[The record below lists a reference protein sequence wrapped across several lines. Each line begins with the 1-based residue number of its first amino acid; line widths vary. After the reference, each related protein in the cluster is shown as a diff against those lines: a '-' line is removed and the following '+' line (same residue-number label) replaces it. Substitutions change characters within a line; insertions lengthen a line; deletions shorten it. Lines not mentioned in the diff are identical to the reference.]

1 MAKKKKTAE
10 ELEAE
15 LNGWGRVYN
24 SAKRRGDKKAMAEAH
39 AQADK
44 IRAEAGWSYNE
55 KTGETIGK
63 TADGK
68 TARVN
73 SQTNVNNA
81 KVWDSKKLKSFAE
94 EKKEAGPQEKKTFV
108 IDTDRVQK
116 QKAQAFQAFSA
127 GKGPV
132 SSTSKT
138 ARQDT
143 SLAGRLRSLTDD
155 DKKSLTMQKFL
166 QERQAEAAQR
176 TQEAAALAE
185 TRKARASALNQA
197 VLERAKA
204 QGTMP
209 ETSMLKRDQ
218 VGPIS
223 PVPVAD
229 VLRNLAEGPLQ
240 MGKLTDA
247 LHEQRT
253 YKRQME
259 ENLPSAEQALRA
271 AIAGTKGSLGS
282 AYETAKAA
290 LGNELGFLA
299 DQGKAALTRDLSD
312 LGADYRAQYADAAM
326 DMDSQAAR
334 EMRKSARMRELATED
349 MGTVG
354 KFLTDAGISIAQNV
368 PGMAASLLGGPLG
381 AAAGAAYMGA
391 SAAGSKMYEVQ
402 ENGGNADE
410 ALSRGIAAGLIESVT
425 EKFSIDNLLKAAGG
439 SRALR
444 KVLKNVLR
452 QMGVE
457 ASEEGASYSLNYLA
471 DKLAHDPNATFS
483 VEELMRN
490 MGMGAVSGAAFGG
503 LGSMTGRTDIVDSAR
518 EAIKRTQATTAAE
531 NALLTQDNAQVNA
544 KYDKSTDPLLLNRL
558 QSPASMADDALA
570 EHSIA
575 QGTRENNPVGEVLRR
590 VAGLQ
595 TDENGALL
603 QGTWQEG
610 DIKPRLGSDPDIR
623 PQAMDFRPRTPQEEE
638 MLQNQLAKI
647 ENISKWGEQW
657 EAYRAQI
664 DDAFSGN
671 MPTSKKIVLGDTPDI
686 IAEYGIQAPLTM
698 TQSTA
703 MKIAYPSGYMG
714 GKHNLGIPAL
724 KQLPEQLADP
734 MAVLKSKTERDS
746 VVVLTEW
753 NDTEGNPVIVPVH
766 FRKDGTLTVENV
778 VPSAYG
784 KRNLEALFGENG
796 ENILYTKNNKS
807 IDQLLSSRLQLPN
820 ARADDTLVAY
830 SIAQGAEGNQ
840 GNGTEVGNILRQ
852 LLGIP
857 ENINTQDMNKLG
869 TEDYTEAENML
880 GADALIQKTI
890 EDMQDMYDYS
900 NEPEFVQEIRRWASR
915 VAETHRMQTGRA
927 THRASPSEVDSQIF
941 NELNEGTIA
950 EVTRAFESDRL
961 TLRALERQFHMT
973 EEDIIDA
980 REIAAGRAPTRGNLT
995 QDKIDQIE
1003 TYADVLYKY
1012 NEKMKPVRDHQHEI
1026 RMIREDFANELIGDS
1041 DSWKDS
1047 VGTGAL
1053 DRRTPERVFFKVMGD
1068 TPATRRLIDNYI
1080 TPVHQH
1086 EAQSIRWQNEQRSWL
1101 REVTKNVTHEESV
1114 YAHILNRLHEMPDN
1128 SALQKIAGDYL
1139 RKNHKKIDT
1148 KRVDELITALTEK
1161 TREWYADINE
1171 TAIRNGEQPLEFR
1184 QNYIPSIT
1192 PIAEGKWYN
1201 RLLRGMGIE
1210 TMADALP
1217 TEIAGRTA
1225 TFRPVRKW
1233 GSFRLER
1240 GGVNTEFDAVKAMDQ
1255 YITNAAHAIYHT
1267 DDIHNLRILED
1278 AIRYKY
1284 SDEAGKAELR
1294 AIRQNPTLTVNERTT
1309 QIESVWD
1316 KRATAFPSF
1325 PSWLAEYTNNL
1336 AGKKSF
1342 TDRKT
1347 EQKHGR
1353 GFYQA
1358 VTDIESKVA
1367 SQQLSY
1373 NISSAITNFVPLA
1386 QGKGEL
1392 SSVSMAKAIKDFM
1405 GSKIAGDT
1413 TYRDFSD
1420 FLTNRAGSDRVVKS
1434 KARKFVDAGFTPMEL
1449 IDEFTANVL
1458 HRARVYDDMK
1468 RGLGFSDAVAEA
1480 DSWTAGLMADRSLGA
1495 MPNRFNERG
1504 PIARALGM
1512 YQLELNNQYQYVFE
1526 DLPRNARARG
1536 KGKAY
1541 VAGALLQIL
1550 IASNLFND
1558 VMEEINGRRP
1568 ATDPVEIVKEFVGQ
1582 LTGYTIPSSFDLIRG
1597 AMGEGLETISNAI
1610 TERTGEDAPR
1620 AVQIVESALGGL
1632 EAEDFK
1638 TEKTQPSEALYTLA
1652 SNVIDQTP
1660 FLAGF
1665 SGGGRVPVMSLMPD
1679 YENLAKL
1686 ADGDVA
1692 DAIKAQYALDPV
1704 KTLLTYF
1711 ALPGGGV
1718 QAGKTIGGIRDL
1730 MQGGRYGLDFDGNR
1744 VLNYPLY
1751 TDDDNTARTIQTLLF
1766 GSTATE
1772 QGRKWI
1778 DSGFETGLNAEQTKT
1793 YDALRQT
1800 GADQSTV
1807 YNLLRELSGLSDTF
1821 DKRDYLSEF
1830 DSLSN
1835 KQKQAIDSG
1844 VIAKDSKPAD
1854 YTDYD
1859 SMILSSEYSDD
1870 SKNAQAVRRLK
1881 ETYGIPAYVTH
1892 RLLGGIEDMENATQ
1906 TDDQNLLAS
1915 INRAP
1920 YLSNSQKD
1928 ALALELIVNATESRA
1943 KGWEETVKGKMDV
1956 RQYAGYALKLAEV
1969 KKRYTGQEDADQ
1981 KADTDMW
1988 AYLQKEDLDEST
2000 RRALC
2005 DALSIHPKATDYSM
2019 LTGKKQIEYRSALE
2033 QSKLPFETYNSLWDM
2048 KKAKNEDGTYKYK
2061 KAEIVNTM
2069 EDMGLTR
2076 AQINAVCQSFNWAV
2090 PYKSSSK
2097 KKSSG
2102 SKKSS
2107 SSGGSSTG
2115 KTLRRLTGLPTLP
2128 ALGR

>member
-1 MAKKKKTAE
+1 MAKKKKSAE

-15 LNGWGRVYN
+15 LNGWGRAYN
-24 SAKRRGDKKAMAEAH
+24 AAKRRGDQKAMAEAH

-354 KFLTDAGISIAQNV
+354 KFLTDAGISIAQNA

-444 KVLKNVLR
+444 KVLKNMLR

-714 GKHNLGIPAL
+714 GKHMSRTVCWEASRTWRTRHKQMTKTCWPA
-724 KQLPEQLADP
+724 
-734 MAVLKSKTERDS
+734 STER
-746 VVVLTEW
+746 
-753 NDTEGNPVIVPVH
+753 
-766 FRKDGTLTVENV
+766 
-778 VPSAYG
+778 
-784 KRNLEALFGENG
+784 
-796 ENILYTKNNKS
+796 
-807 IDQLLSSRLQLPN
+807 
-820 ARADDTLVAY
+820 
-830 SIAQGAEGNQ
+830 
-840 GNGTEVGNILRQ
+840 
-852 LLGIP
+852 
-857 ENINTQDMNKLG
+857 
-869 TEDYTEAENML
+869 
-880 GADALIQKTI
+880 
-890 EDMQDMYDYS
+890 
-900 NEPEFVQEIRRWASR
+900 
-915 VAETHRMQTGRA
+915 
-927 THRASPSEVDSQIF
+927 
-941 NELNEGTIA
+941 
-950 EVTRAFESDRL
+950 
-961 TLRALERQFHMT
+961 
-973 EEDIIDA
+973 
-980 REIAAGRAPTRGNLT
+980 
-995 QDKIDQIE
+995 
-1003 TYADVLYKY
+1003 
-1012 NEKMKPVRDHQHEI
+1012 
-1026 RMIREDFANELIGDS
+1026 
-1041 DSWKDS
+1041 
-1047 VGTGAL
+1047 
-1053 DRRTPERVFFKVMGD
+1053 RT
-1068 TPATRRLIDNYI
+1068 
-1080 TPVHQH
+1080 
-1086 EAQSIRWQNEQRSWL
+1086 
-1101 REVTKNVTHEESV
+1101 
-1114 YAHILNRLHEMPDN
+1114 
-1128 SALQKIAGDYL
+1128 
-1139 RKNHKKIDT
+1139 
-1148 KRVDELITALTEK
+1148 
-1161 TREWYADINE
+1161 
-1171 TAIRNGEQPLEFR
+1171 
-1184 QNYIPSIT
+1184 
-1192 PIAEGKWYN
+1192 
-1201 RLLRGMGIE
+1201 
-1210 TMADALP
+1210 
-1217 TEIAGRTA
+1217 
-1225 TFRPVRKW
+1225 
-1233 GSFRLER
+1233 
-1240 GGVNTEFDAVKAMDQ
+1240 
-1255 YITNAAHAIYHT
+1255 
-1267 DDIHNLRILED
+1267 
-1278 AIRYKY
+1278 
-1284 SDEAGKAELR
+1284 
-1294 AIRQNPTLTVNERTT
+1294 
-1309 QIESVWD
+1309 
-1316 KRATAFPSF
+1316 
-1325 PSWLAEYTNNL
+1325 
-1336 AGKKSF
+1336 
-1342 TDRKT
+1342 
-1347 EQKHGR
+1347 
-1353 GFYQA
+1353 
-1358 VTDIESKVA
+1358 
-1367 SQQLSY
+1367 
-1373 NISSAITNFVPLA
+1373 
-1386 QGKGEL
+1386 
-1392 SSVSMAKAIKDFM
+1392 
-1405 GSKIAGDT
+1405 
-1413 TYRDFSD
+1413 
-1420 FLTNRAGSDRVVKS
+1420 
-1434 KARKFVDAGFTPMEL
+1434 
-1449 IDEFTANVL
+1449 
-1458 HRARVYDDMK
+1458 
-1468 RGLGFSDAVAEA
+1468 
-1480 DSWTAGLMADRSLGA
+1480 
-1495 MPNRFNERG
+1495 
-1504 PIARALGM
+1504 
-1512 YQLELNNQYQYVFE
+1512 
-1526 DLPRNARARG
+1526 
-1536 KGKAY
+1536 
-1541 VAGALLQIL
+1541 
-1550 IASNLFND
+1550 
-1558 VMEEINGRRP
+1558 
-1568 ATDPVEIVKEFVGQ
+1568 
-1582 LTGYTIPSSFDLIRG
+1582 
-1597 AMGEGLETISNAI
+1597 
-1610 TERTGEDAPR
+1610 
-1620 AVQIVESALGGL
+1620 
-1632 EAEDFK
+1632 
-1638 TEKTQPSEALYTLA
+1638 
-1652 SNVIDQTP
+1652 
-1660 FLAGF
+1660 
-1665 SGGGRVPVMSLMPD
+1665 
-1679 YENLAKL
+1679 
-1686 ADGDVA
+1686 
-1692 DAIKAQYALDPV
+1692 
-1704 KTLLTYF
+1704 
-1711 ALPGGGV
+1711 
-1718 QAGKTIGGIRDL
+1718 
-1730 MQGGRYGLDFDGNR
+1730 
-1744 VLNYPLY
+1744 
-1751 TDDDNTARTIQTLLF
+1751 
-1766 GSTATE
+1766 
-1772 QGRKWI
+1772 
-1778 DSGFETGLNAEQTKT
+1778 
-1793 YDALRQT
+1793 
-1800 GADQSTV
+1800 
-1807 YNLLRELSGLSDTF
+1807 
-1821 DKRDYLSEF
+1821 
-1830 DSLSN
+1830 
-1835 KQKQAIDSG
+1835 
-1844 VIAKDSKPAD
+1844 
-1854 YTDYD
+1854 
-1859 SMILSSEYSDD
+1859 
-1870 SKNAQAVRRLK
+1870 
-1881 ETYGIPAYVTH
+1881 
-1892 RLLGGIEDMENATQ
+1892 
-1906 TDDQNLLAS
+1906 
-1915 INRAP
+1915 
-1920 YLSNSQKD
+1920 
-1928 ALALELIVNATESRA
+1928 
-1943 KGWEETVKGKMDV
+1943 
-1956 RQYAGYALKLAEV
+1956 
-1969 KKRYTGQEDADQ
+1969 
-1981 KADTDMW
+1981 
-1988 AYLQKEDLDEST
+1988 
-2000 RRALC
+2000 
-2005 DALSIHPKATDYSM
+2005 
-2019 LTGKKQIEYRSALE
+2019 
-2033 QSKLPFETYNSLWDM
+2033 
-2048 KKAKNEDGTYKYK
+2048 
-2061 KAEIVNTM
+2061 
-2069 EDMGLTR
+2069 
-2076 AQINAVCQSFNWAV
+2076 
-2090 PYKSSSK
+2090 
-2097 KKSSG
+2097 
-2102 SKKSS
+2102 
-2107 SSGGSSTG
+2107 
-2115 KTLRRLTGLPTLP
+2115 
-2128 ALGR
+2128 